1 MRGNQKSNMKDPFHN
16 ISNTCCVLQRY
27 IKISSR
33 YPQKIS
39 PTPPKNWSHG
49 RPQWSL
55 SNSSESHQ
63 GHLKTNPPPL
73 SLIKPGSIFENI
85 IFRSCFSGKLEHLNR
100 RPALYTSYIQNLFP
114 FSALKSKMPSALCA
128 TKELLIMNML
138 FKGHSKSMSHLV
150 VFDPLPNVTLS
161 YHLPWQPSPRC
172 HTLRSDK
179 L

>member
-1 MRGNQKSNMKDPFHN
+1 MKDPFHN

-114 FSALKSKMPSALCA
+114 FSALKSKMSWSYAQCFA
-128 TKELLIMNML
+128 CYKRVNNNEYAH
-138 FKGHSKSMSHLV
+138 KGHSKRMSHLV
-150 VFDPLPNVTLS
+150 IFDPLPNVTLS

-172 HTLRSDK
+172 HTLKSDK